1 MQSKSGP
8 LNNLK
13 CHISNSDSIPVEEFC
28 TDSDLYEGEL
38 FLFCE
43 HKHVLSFLKNPGR
56 SIPQPSS
63 TTQYYGTLPDA
74 YPNFFKKCNDV
85 MFEHF
90 INIINLHQL
99 EYWAG
104 TAFAIRLF
112 LESLIYAN
120 YGTYAWYG
128 DTILRDKTDKEKV
141 EAVNKRIGRLGFDV
155 FMRIV
160 ISKEMKGDLTS
171 GDSDLIER
179 EYKLKDDRLLFAVE
193 AAKKLVNIT
202 TNQPWIDADTLKK
215 VQKAFGNLSPLVHA
229 RMYYDASVINDSLN
243 DVLCAYEEFYSND
256 NEWRIV
262 YER

>member
-1 MQSKSGP
+1 MQSQSGS

-13 CHISNSDSIPVEEFC
+13 CHISDLDRIPVEEFC
-28 TDSDLYEGEL
+28 SEPTSFAGEL
-38 FLFCE
+38 LLFCE

-56 SIPQPSS
+56 SILEPSG

-85 MFEHF
+85 IFEQF
-90 INIINLHQL
+90 INIINLRQL

-128 DTILRDKTDKEKV
+128 DIKLRDKTDEEKIKD
-141 EAVNKRIGRLGFDV
+141 VNSRVGKLGFDV

-160 ISKEMKGDLTS
+160 ISKEMKENLTS
-171 GDSDLIER
+171 RDSNFIER
-179 EYKLKDDRLLFAVE
+179 EYKLKDDRLTYAVE
-193 AAKKLVNIT
+193 AAKKLEEVT
-202 TNQPWIDADTLKK
+202 TYRPWINADTLKK
-215 VQKAFGNLSPLVHA
+215 VQRAFNDLSPLVHA
-229 RMYYDASVINDSLN
+229 RMYYDTSVIDNTLN
-243 DVLCAYEEFYSND
+243 DVLSAYEEFYSNK
-256 NEWRIV
+256 NQWRII
-262 YER
+262 YE